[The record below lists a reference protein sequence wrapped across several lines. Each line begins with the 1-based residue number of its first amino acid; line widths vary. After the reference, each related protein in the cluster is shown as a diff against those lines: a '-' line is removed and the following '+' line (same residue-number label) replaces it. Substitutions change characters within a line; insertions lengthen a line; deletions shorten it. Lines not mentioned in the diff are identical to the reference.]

1 MTKKRYTIVRVDNS
15 CPTMSDGFGCII
27 SRNMLH
33 CKCGED
39 AKNYGDTKE
48 QLVMKVAQVIAKC
61 RLEKESNGIMYS
73 WEDEARK
80 IIEFLGVE
88 ECKK

>member
-1 MTKKRYTIVRVDNS
+1 MSEKRYAIVRVDNS
-15 CPTMSDGFGCII
+15 CPEHIEDFKCHFPDNSVECMSCHHH
-27 SRNMLH
+27 R
-33 CKCGED
+33 
-39 AKNYGDTKE
+39 YGDTKE

-61 RLEKESNGIMYS
+61 RLEKETNGIMYS

-88 ECKK
+88 E